1 MLLEFIFYA
10 IAATTAAFVGICIV
24 AGLIVAIGTISD
36 IAKHW

>member
-1 MLLEFIFYA
+1 MLIEFLFYA
-10 IAATTAAFVGICIV
+10 IAGTAAMFVGVCIV